1 MKSEIMT
8 YHHTPVLLNE
18 VISGLNPQPGQ
29 NFIDGTVGGG
39 GHTQALLAA
48 TAPNGHV
55 WAFDRDAAA
64 LASTRQRLQSFSHRL
79 TLIHDSYSQLANYV
93 RSADIPHL
101 DGVLLDLGLSSN
113 QLADTTRGFSF
124 QTDGILDLRFDTSQG
139 ITAADVLNTYPIGE
153 LEELFRDY
161 GQEPQ
166 ARALAQAIVTS
177 RQTRPFVK
185 THDLLEIVAQ
195 VKGAG
200 QRRHHPATLVWQALR
215 LAVNHELGEL
225 VKGLEAAL
233 EVLSP
238 GGRLAVISFHS
249 GEDRIVKDFFRRSSR
264 NCICPPEIP
273 VCRCDH
279 KASLKILNN
288 KPMMAQADELKSNP
302 RARSARLRIIQK
314 I

>member
-1 MKSEIMT
+1 MA
-8 YHHTPVLLNE
+8 YQHTPVLLQE

-39 GHTQALLAA
+39 GHSQALLVA
-48 TAPNGHV
+48 TAPNGHI
-55 WAFDRDAAA
+55 WAFDRDTAA
-64 LASTRQRLQSFSHRL
+64 LDSTRQRLQSFDHRL

-93 RSADIPHL
+93 RSADINHVA
-101 DGVLLDLGLSSN
+101 GVLLDLGLSSA

-124 QTDGILDLRFDTSQG
+124 QTDGALDLRFDTSQG
-139 ITAADVLNTYPIGE
+139 LTAAEILNTYSAEE
-153 LEELFRDY
+153 LESLFREY

-177 RQTRPFVK
+177 RQATPFTK

-195 VKGAG
+195 VKGWG

-215 LAVNHELGEL
+215 LAVNHELEEL
-225 VKGLEAAL
+225 LKGLEAAL
-233 EVLSP
+233 EVLTP

-249 GEDRIVKDFFRRSSR
+249 GEDRLVKDFFRQASR
-264 NCICPPEIP
+264 QCICPPEIP
-273 VCRCDH
+273 VCRCNH

-288 KPMMAQADELKSNP
+288 KPIVAQAEELKSNP